1 MVRLRGNLIV
11 GQSGGPTAVINNSL
25 VGVVREAMQQDCVE
39 EVYGARWGIRGVL
52 DETLMDLQREHDSV
66 LEGLR
71 YTPSAALGSVRYKLK
86 EDDYAR
92 ILEVFRAHNIRYL
105 LYIGGNDSMNTAH
118 RVHQLAEAEGYELR
132 AVGIPKTVDNDLI
145 ITDHCPGYPS
155 AARFV
160 ATAIRDTG
168 WDTESMGPSSP
179 VKIMEIMGRDAG
191 WLTASAALARQADE
205 DAPHLVYVP
214 ERPVSVEQI
223 GQDVLRCL
231 EKYGRAVI
239 ALSEGVRDETG
250 EAIGAHQAAVEI
262 DAFGHRLK
270 GGAVEYLGQALRDIV
285 GTKVRYDRPNY
296 LQRCFASEASSV
308 DREEAYLVGRAAVRE
323 AVAGRSDVMVTLVR
337 EPGSEYHCT
346 TGLAPLA
353 NVADAVKKLPND
365 FMNEAGNFPTEKFI
379 EYARPL
385 IGEPL
390 APYVR
395 LNRFFIPKK
404 AGR

>member
-1 MVRLRGNLIV
+1 MERLKGNLVV

-25 VGVVREAMQQDCVE
+25 VGVVREAMRHDCIE
-39 EVYGARWGIRGVL
+39 GIYGARWGIRGVL
-52 DETLMDLQREHDSV
+52 DEILMDLQRESGSV

-71 YTPSAALGSVRYKLK
+71 YTPAAALGSVRYKLK
-86 EDDYAR
+86 ESDYAR
-92 ILEVFRAHNIRYL
+92 MLEVFRAHNIRYFF
-105 LYIGGNDSMNTAH
+105 YIGGNDSMNTAH
-118 RVHQLAEAEGYELR
+118 RVHQFAAAEGYPLR
-132 AVGIPKTVDNDLI
+132 AIGIPKTVDNDLA

-168 WDTESMGPSSP
+168 RDTEAMGPSAP
-179 VKIMEIMGRDAG
+179 VKIMEIMGRDTG
-191 WLTASAALARQADE
+191 WLAAAAALAKQAEE
-205 DAPHLVYVP
+205 DAPHLIYVP
-214 ERPVSVEQI
+214 ERSVSVEQI

-239 ALSEGVRDETG
+239 ALSEGVRAETG
-250 EAIGAHQAAVEI
+250 ETIGAHQAAVEI

-270 GGAVEYLGQALRDIV
+270 GGAVEYLSQALKQTV

-296 LQRCFASEASSV
+296 LQRSFANAASSV
-308 DREEAYLVGRAAVRE
+308 DREEAYLVGQAAVRE
-323 AVAGRSDVMVTLVR
+323 AVAGHSDVMVTLVR
-337 EPGSEYHCT
+337 ESGPKYHCT

-353 NVADAVKKLPND
+353 EVADVTKKLPD
-365 FMNEAGNFPTEKFI
+365 DYMNEAGNFPTERFL

-390 APYVR
+390 APYAR
-395 LNRFFIPKK
+395 LKRFFIPKK
-404 AGR
+404 IEG